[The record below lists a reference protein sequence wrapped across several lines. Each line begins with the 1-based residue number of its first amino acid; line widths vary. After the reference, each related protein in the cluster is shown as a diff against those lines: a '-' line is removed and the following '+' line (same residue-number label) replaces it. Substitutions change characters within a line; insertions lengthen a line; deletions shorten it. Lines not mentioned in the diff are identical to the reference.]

1 MGCLV
6 SIIHMDQLHQHIL
19 LLFSIPIYAVLI
31 PLEIVLSNFHGWK
44 FYSLKETLINIYLNA
59 TNAGIDLLLRGFAFG
74 VLLFCYQF
82 HPDINW
88 HPVVYW
94 LLLFLAEDLLFWL
107 EHFVDHHVR
116 LFWAVHVTHHSS
128 EEYNLT
134 TGFRSSVL
142 MPFYRYLYFIPL
154 ALIGFEPLD
163 IFFMY
168 ALTQTY
174 GILVHTQ
181 SIGKL
186 PAWIEYV
193 FVTPSHHRVHH
204 ASNIPYLDKNMG
216 MVLIIWDRLF
226 GTFTPELP
234 NEKPRFGLTRPM
246 PHPHHPLNVIFHEW
260 HSIGKDLKRDIP
272 LSLKLKYLFKPP
284 GWSHDGSSMTS
295 KQLRLYRAKQKK
307 LRQQKRPATKTVRA
321 TVEEF
326 V

>member
-1 MGCLV
+1 
-6 SIIHMDQLHQHIL
+6 MDELQRHIL

-31 PLEIVLSNFHGWK
+31 PLEIIVSNFHGWK
-44 FYSLKETLINIYLNA
+44 FYSLKETLVNIYLNI
-59 TNAGIDLLLRGFAFG
+59 TNAAIDLLLRGVAFG
-74 VLLFCYQF
+74 VLLFFYQF
-82 HPDINW
+82 HFQLHW
-88 HPVVYW
+88 HPLVYW
-94 LLLFLAEDLLFWL
+94 ALLFLCEDVLFWL

-134 TGFRSSVL
+134 TGFRSSVF

-154 ALIGFEPLD
+154 ALLGFEPLD

-181 SIGKL
+181 SIRRL
-186 PAWIEYV
+186 PAWVELI

-226 GTFTPELP
+226 GTFATEIPEEEP
-234 NEKPRFGLTRPM
+234 HFGLTKRLAN
-246 PHPHHPLNVIFHEW
+246 PHHPVKIIFHEW
-260 HSIGKDLKRDIP
+260 EAIGKDLKRKIP
-272 LSLKLKYLFKPP
+272 IRLKLAYLFNPP
-284 GWSHDGSSMTS
+284 GWSHDGSTMTS
-295 KQLRLYRAKQKK
+295 KQLRAMWRKQKSALQAAK
-307 LRQQKRPATKTVRA
+307 NAKAKTKVLEKEA
-321 TVEEF
+321 GVL
-326 V
+326 

>member
-1 MGCLV
+1 
-6 SIIHMDQLHQHIL
+6 MDQLHRHIL

-31 PLEIVLSNFHGWK
+31 PLEIILSNFHDWK
-44 FYSLKETLINIYLNA
+44 FYSVKETLINVYLNL
-59 TNAGIDLLLRGFAFG
+59 TNAGVDLVLRGVAFG
-74 VLLFCYQF
+74 VLLFFYQF
-82 HPDINW
+82 HPVIEW

-94 LLLFLAEDLLFWL
+94 TLLFLCEDILFWL

-154 ALIGFEPLD
+154 ALIGFDPLH

-181 SIGKL
+181 SIKRLPKL
-186 PAWIEYV
+186 IEFI

-204 ASNIPYLDKNMG
+204 ASNVPYLDKNMG
-216 MVLIIWDRLF
+216 MVLIIWDRIF
-226 GTFTPELP
+226 GTFAAELP
-234 NEKPRFGLTRPM
+234 DETPHYGLTKPIAEK
-246 PHPHHPLNVIFHEW
+246 HHPTGIIFHEW
-260 HSIGKDLKRDIP
+260 KAIAKDMRKDIP
-272 LSLKLKYLFKPP
+272 LRKKIGYLFQPP

-295 KQLRLYRAKQKK
+295 KQLRAYWRRKK
-307 LRQQKRPATKTVRA
+307 AT
-321 TVEEF
+321 EEKAAEQI
-326 V
+326 VD

>member
-1 MGCLV
+1 
-6 SIIHMDQLHQHIL
+6 MDQLQRHIL

-31 PLEIVLSNFHGWK
+31 PLEIIISNFHGWK
-44 FYSLKETLINIYLNA
+44 FYSLKETLVNIYLNV
-59 TNAGIDLLLRGFAFG
+59 TNAAIDLLLRGVAFG
-74 VLLFCYQF
+74 VLLFFYQF
-82 HPDINW
+82 HFQMHW
-88 HPVVYW
+88 HPFVYW
-94 LLLFLAEDLLFWL
+94 TLLFLCEDVLFWL

-134 TGFRSSVL
+134 TGFRSSVF

-154 ALIGFEPLD
+154 ALLGFEPLD

-181 SIGKL
+181 GVKSL
-186 PAWIEYV
+186 PSWIEFI

-226 GTFTPELP
+226 GTFASEIPDEQPRYGLTKRLP
-234 NEKPRFGLTRPM
+234 N
-246 PHPHHPLNVIFHEW
+246 PHHPVKIIFHEW
-260 HSIGKDLKRDIP
+260 EAIGNDLKRKIP
-272 LSLKLKYLFKPP
+272 LKQKLAYLFNPP

-295 KQLRLYRAKQKK
+295 KQLRAIWQKQKSA
-307 LRQQKRPATKTVRA
+307 QQAARKAKAQTKVLEKEA
-321 TVEEF
+321 GVL
-326 V
+326 